1 MAGPAASDPRRLPRE
16 CQPQARLG
24 RVGSARAAD
33 VKGRDEE
40 DDIGH
45 LIHRPGGSW
54 GFTYDLAGDEGDEAG
69 FKLSSHV
76 FVPGEY
82 ISIRDDDGALHTFRV
97 VTVEDV

>member
-1 MAGPAASDPRRLPRE
+1 MRTATSTPKAGRSTAISAAW
-16 CQPQARLG
+16 
-24 RVGSARAAD
+24 SASGAN
-33 VKGRDEE
+33 EE

-45 LIHRPGGSW
+45 LVHRPGGSW

-76 FVPGEY
+76 FIPGEY
-82 ISIRDDDGALHTFRV
+82 VSIRDDDGNLHPFRV